1 MAPIIFFDDEK
12 LKELGHKIYLLL
24 ISDNR
29 NNRTPFYMKQMIVS
43 FQNNIVKENHI
54 IWNNQIIFKDYV
66 NTLVKGMAYGK
77 EDVMDES
84 LDMVEFI
91 MNHTPR
97 KLIEK

>member
-54 IWNNQIIFKDYV
+54 IWNN
-66 NTLVKGMAYGK
+66 
-77 EDVMDES
+77 
-84 LDMVEFI
+84 
-91 MNHTPR
+91 
-97 KLIEK
+97 